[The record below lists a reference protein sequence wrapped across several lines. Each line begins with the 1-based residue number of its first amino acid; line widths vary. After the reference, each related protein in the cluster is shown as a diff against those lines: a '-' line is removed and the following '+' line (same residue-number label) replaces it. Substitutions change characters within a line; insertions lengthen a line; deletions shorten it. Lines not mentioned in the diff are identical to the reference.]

1 MHIELQ
7 RTFGQYTEPQVEDT
21 DVDWHQY
28 FSSSRR
34 RLNWDDLQ
42 QNRVTVILGEA
53 GIGKT
58 AELQLQAQRMRASG
72 RFSFFLPLNVLVAFD
87 WDSALAD
94 TLPSFEAWLNSSE
107 DGFFYLDAVDETRL
121 QTHTDFSRAVSAVR
135 NALASNIAR
144 ARIVISS
151 RVTDWTVPDVQ
162 KTVTTYLLHPIS
174 QAISKARA
182 RSTHSEASD
191 SNTQLGSHEVAQGGG
206 SSRLQMPRENGDEL
220 FVVTLDALSTEDSRR
235 CARHYKLE
243 DEVGFWSAVEEGN
256 YEFMASR
263 PLDLQWMVK
272 LWNQRK
278 VLGTYAELIEANIV
292 ERLRE
297 PNDLYHHAKRSLA
310 EARLREGATELAAA
324 MEFGGVP
331 FIAVRHASAV
341 EGRILDTFEVLRT
354 WAPDEV
360 QLLLTT
366 ALFDEASFDRVKF
379 HHRSVREYLAAKWVD
394 AKLTQGVPL
403 SRLESLF
410 AGRPHGELTLIP
422 SRRPVL
428 AWLAAINVRARAWV
442 VSKFPE
448 ILLHDGDPQAW
459 DQHSADLAFNA
470 VVRATDPRVRVRDWF
485 KSIGEYLRIS
495 RALSPGQVAAVLA
508 DANASQQ
515 ARSIAYRLAR
525 YGRLADCADSAFEI
539 YRGKARF
546 SWETTAA
553 LALLQVVGT
562 AAHREHVLADLEE
575 GVLATNELIA
585 AALPCVAWST
595 FSPTRLAAIFN
606 RTKSEG
612 EHGSGPMADAIRRDI
627 LPRTDLASST
637 LLLQATLFS
646 LPRLLPG
653 QRFERYP
660 SVNQPERAWLLHLLP
675 HCLLRLLELT
685 REVDP
690 VTLPPVLDAA
700 QQITGL
706 RHSGFLNREDVTRI
720 QAAVEVL
727 PELRWEI
734 AHAISKVEDLQRP
747 VDRLVWDDS
756 SIVRF
761 GTDDLAEL
769 TRRSHEPSIDVEE
782 QNLWFEVGV
791 EVAIR
796 LSSGRTRADALR
808 GLCGPIDSPRSEA
821 VLERQKAWHAGGRS
835 RRRWEAK
842 ERAREVKQEVERL
855 QAQAKFLAKRAGIVD
870 GSDSTSLLELV
881 YLANSNSAWNDNNG
895 VKLDA
900 FASHVGQEVAD
911 LFSAGL
917 KAYWK
922 RELPLNPSDY
932 PNGQVPWRALTALA
946 GVSMTV
952 SDGVEISSLHKEEV
966 AKAAQI
972 AVWVLPGPPFWF
984 EPLFIARPDLVAA
997 ALNPWVLDEI
1007 KEEQPGT
1014 GIRGA
1019 FVLAMHCPSYIRRAL
1034 IAGATPLV
1042 LDGAVKN
1049 GTVLQQLV
1057 PALYEDGLM
1066 SQVEFDAV
1074 CRRELERVPTDS
1086 TNALDFSWL
1095 RLWATAQPRVAWDW
1109 FESRL
1114 SSLETEEALQLHR
1127 FASAM
1132 GQVDWV
1138 RKPWDSEAI
1147 SLLLH
1152 VADVLRVIT
1161 TNSTVEFVT
1170 DNSEFFGP
1178 PMKQMLYAIAKE
1190 FVDVPGAVGRS
1201 ALQTLVAREVD
1212 SEGRSDLL
1220 DLLVEHAEREA
1231 SAGQQWSTTRL
1242 RKLHIAF
1249 DSDPQNEAQLYE
1261 QVVARLEEIQVS
1273 LEEGPFSE
1281 RALFTAGM
1289 PEKHLQLWLAAKF
1302 RDTQNRRFN
1311 VHREEEVDD
1320 DKKTDIQLSCRF
1332 GNVCVEIKPVDAN
1345 RGYSANSLI
1354 DTLQTQ
1360 IVGQYLKGDNS
1371 SRGILVLMQLDDK
1384 TWQIPNGK
1392 KGQRFEALV
1401 EYLQQQALRIR
1412 TNTVGVDELLVF
1424 PMRCVI

>member
-7 RTFGQYTEPQVEDT
+7 RTFGQYTEPQVEDG

-28 FSSSRR
+28 FSSNRSR
-34 RLNWDDLQ
+34 LKWDDFQ

-58 AELQLQAQRMRASG
+58 AELQLQAERMTVSG
-72 RFSFFLPLNVLVAFD
+72 RFSFFLPLNLLAALD
-87 WDSALAD
+87 WDSALGD
-94 TLPSFEAWLNSSE
+94 VLPSFEAWLNSSE
-107 DGFFYLDAVDETRL
+107 DGFFYLDAVDEARL
-121 QTHTDFSRAVSAVR
+121 QTHVDFKRAISAVR
-135 NALASNIAR
+135 TALAPNIAH

-162 KTVTTYLLHPIS
+162 KTVATHLLNPIS
-174 QAISKARA
+174 IAIAQAHTRGVASTIGGFVSQAGSKRVAQHGERP
-182 RSTHSEASD
+182 ASKTSD
-191 SNTQLGSHEVAQGGG
+191 ESHE
-206 SSRLQMPRENGDEL
+206 EL
-220 FVVTLDALSTEDSRR
+220 SIVTLDALSKEDAHR

-243 DEVGFWSAVEEGN
+243 DEPGFWSAVEEGD

-278 VLGTYAELIEANIV
+278 VLGTYAELIEANII

-324 MEFGGVP
+324 MEFGNVP

-366 ALFDEASFDRVKF
+366 ALFDAASFDRVKF

-410 AGRPHGELTLIP
+410 AGRPNGELTLIP

-428 AWLAAINVRARAWV
+428 AWLASINVRARAWV

-485 KSIGEYLRIS
+485 KSTGEYLRIS
-495 RALSPGQVAAVLA
+495 RALSPGQVAAVLK

-525 YGRLADCADSAFEI
+525 YGRLADCAEPAFEI
-539 YRGKARF
+539 YRGAARF
-546 SWETTAA
+546 AWERTAA
-553 LALLQVVGT
+553 LDLLEVVGMS
-562 AAHREHVLADLEE
+562 AHRQQVLADMEA
-575 GVLATNELIA
+575 GMLATNELIA
-585 AALPCVAWST
+585 AALPCVAWAT
-595 FSPTRLAAIFN
+595 FSPAKLATIFN
-606 RTKSEG
+606 RTQSDG
-612 EHGSGPMADAIRRDI
+612 EHGTGPMADAIRRDL
-627 LPRTDLASST
+627 LPKTDLASAT
-637 LLLQATLFS
+637 LLLQATLTS

-690 VTLPPVLDAA
+690 ITLPTVLDAA

-706 RHSGFLNREDVTRI
+706 RHSGFLNRDDVTRI
-720 QAAVEVL
+720 QAAIEVL

-734 AHAISKVEDLQRP
+734 ARAISKVEDLQRP
-747 VDRLVWDDS
+747 VDRLVWDEW

-761 GTDDLAEL
+761 GTEDLAEL
-769 TRRSHEPSIDVEE
+769 TRRSHEPSIDVGE
-782 QNLWFEVGV
+782 QKLWFEVGV

-796 LSSGRTRADALR
+796 LPNGRARAVALR
-808 GLCGPIDSPRSEA
+808 GLCGLMDGPRPEA
-821 VLERQKAWHAGGRS
+821 VLERHKVWHAGGRS
-835 RRRWEAK
+835 RRKWEAE
-842 ERAREVKQEVERL
+842 ERAREVKQEVERE
-855 QAQAKFLAKRAGIVD
+855 QAQAKFIAKRAGIVD

-881 YLANSNSAWNDNNG
+881 YLAHSNSAWSDNDG
-895 VKLDA
+895 VKMDVV
-900 FASHVGQEVAD
+900 ASHVGQEIAD
-911 LFSAGL
+911 LFGTGL
-917 KAYWK
+917 KAYW
-922 RELPLNPSDY
+922 RQTTPPNPSDY
-932 PNGQVPWRALTALA
+932 PNGQVPWRALAALA
-946 GVSMTV
+946 GATLTV
-952 SDGVEISSLHKEEV
+952 SEGVEVSSLCAEDV

-972 AVWVLPGPPFWF
+972 AVWALPGPPFWL
-984 EPLFIARPDLVAA
+984 EPLFIARPESVAA
-997 ALNPWVLDEI
+997 ALNSWVVNEI
-1007 KEEQPGT
+1007 KDEQPGT

-1019 FVLAMHCPSYIRRAL
+1019 FVLAMQCPPYIRRAL
-1034 IAGATPLV
+1034 IAGATQLV
-1042 LDGAVKN
+1042 LDGSVKN
-1049 GTVLQQLV
+1049 SNVLKQLV

-1066 SQVEFDAV
+1066 SQAEFDKV
-1074 CRRELERVPTDS
+1074 CQRALEQGTAGS
-1086 TNALDFSWL
+1086 KKASDFSWL
-1095 RLWATAQPRVAWDW
+1095 KIWATSRPRAAWDW
-1109 FESRL
+1109 FEAQL
-1114 SSLETEEALQLHR
+1114 SPLEAERELQLHSY
-1127 FASAM
+1127 ATAM
-1132 GQVDWV
+1132 AHLEWV
-1138 RKPWDSEAI
+1138 GKPWDSEAI
-1147 SLLLH
+1147 SLMLH
-1152 VADVLRVIT
+1152 IAEVFRLSISNATLDIK
-1161 TNSTVEFVT
+1161 T
-1170 DNSEFFGP
+1170 DDSEFFGP
-1178 PMKQMLYAIAKE
+1178 PMKHMLYAIAKG
-1190 FVDVPGAVGRS
+1190 FVGVPGAAGRN

-1212 SEGRSDLL
+1212 AERHLNLL

-1231 SAGQQWSTTRL
+1231 SAGQQWNIARL

-1261 QVVARLEEIQVS
+1261 QVVARLEEIRVS

-1281 RALFTAGM
+1281 RTLFTAGM

-1302 RDTQNRRFN
+1302 RDTQNRRFS

-1332 GNVCVEIKPVDAN
+1332 GNVCVEIKPVDVD
-1345 RGYSANSLI
+1345 RSYSANALT

-1360 IVGQYLKGDNS
+1360 IVGQYLKGYNS

-1384 TWQIPNGK
+1384 TWVIPDGN
-1392 KGQRFEALV
+1392 KGQPFEALV
-1401 EYLQQQALRIR
+1401 EYLKRQAQLIKQ
-1412 TNTVGVDELLVF
+1412 TSTGVDELIVF

>member
-7 RTFGQYTEPQVEDT
+7 RTFGQYTEPQVEDR

-28 FSSSRR
+28 FSSSRS

-58 AELQLQAQRMRASG
+58 AELQLQAERMKASG

-94 TLPSFEAWLNSSE
+94 THPSFEAWLNSSE

-121 QTHTDFSRAVSAVR
+121 QTHTDFRRAVSAVR
-135 NALASNIAR
+135 NALASNIAH

-162 KTVTTYLLHPIS
+162 KTVATHLLHPIS
-174 QAISKARA
+174 QAISKAQA

-191 SNTQLGSHEVAQGGG
+191 SSTQLGSHEVAQGR
-206 SSRLQMPRENGDEL
+206 SSPRLKTPREDSDEL

-243 DEVGFWSAVEEGN
+243 DEAGFWSAVEEGD

-278 VLGTYAELIEANIV
+278 VLGTYAELIEANII

-324 MEFGGVP
+324 MEFGSVP

-341 EGRILDTFEVLRT
+341 EGRIIDTFEVLRT

-470 VVRATDPRVRVRDWF
+470 VVRATDPRVRIRDWF
-485 KSIGEYLRIS
+485 KSTGEYLRIS
-495 RALSPGQVAAVLA
+495 RALSPRLVAAVLE

-525 YGRLADCADSAFEI
+525 YGRLADCADPAFEI

-546 SWETTAA
+546 AWETTAA

-562 AAHREHVLADLEE
+562 AAHREHVGADLEG

-612 EHGSGPMADAIRRDI
+612 EHGTGPMADAIRRDI
-627 LPRTDLASST
+627 LPQTDLASAT
-637 LLLQATLFS
+637 LVLQAILTS

-685 REVDP
+685 SEVDP
-690 VTLPPVLDAA
+690 VTLPTVLDAA

-706 RHSGFLNREDVTRI
+706 RHSGFLNREDVTCI
-720 QAAVEVL
+720 QAAIEVL

-734 AHAISKVEDLQRP
+734 ACAISKVEDLQRP
-747 VDRLVWDDS
+747 VDRLVWDDW

-769 TRRSHEPSIDVEE
+769 TRRSHEPSIDVEG
-782 QNLWFEVGV
+782 QNLWFKAGV

-796 LSSGRTRADALR
+796 LASGRARAVALR
-808 GLCGPIDSPRSEA
+808 GLCGHEEGPRSNA
-821 VLERQKAWHAGGRS
+821 VVERHRTWHAGGRS
-835 RRRWEAK
+835 QRKWEAK
-842 ERAREVKQEVERL
+842 QRARNAKEEEDRVH
-855 QAQAKFLAKRAGIVD
+855 AQSIFIAKRAEIVA
-870 GSDSTSLLELV
+870 GSDFNSLSELLH
-881 YLANSNSAWNDNNG
+881 LAHSNSAWNDNDG

-900 FASHVGQEVAD
+900 FAAHVGQEVTD

-917 KAYWK
+917 KAYWI
-922 RELPLNPSDY
+922 RATPPNPSDY
-932 PNGQVPWRALTALA
+932 PNGQVPWKALA
-946 GVSMTV
+946 AIAGVTLTV
-952 SDGVEISSLHKEEV
+952 SEGVQLSSFAEEEV

-972 AVWVLPGPPFWF
+972 AVWALPGPPSWL
-984 EPLFIARPDLVAA
+984 EPLFIARPDIVAA
-997 ALNPWVLDEI
+997 ALNRWVLNEI
-1007 KEEQPGT
+1007 QDEQPGT

-1049 GTVLQQLV
+1049 GTVLQQLI
-1057 PALYEDGLM
+1057 PALYDDGLM
-1066 SQVEFDAV
+1066 SQVEFGAV
-1074 CRRELERVPTDS
+1074 CLRELEHVPIDS

-1095 RLWATAQPRVAWDW
+1095 RLWATVQPRVAWDW
-1109 FESRL
+1109 FEARL
-1114 SSLETEEALQLHR
+1114 SSLEAKKALQMHR
-1127 FASAM
+1127 FATAM
-1132 GQVDWV
+1132 GHVDWV

-1152 VADVLRVIT
+1152 VAEVLKVIT
-1161 TNSTVEFVT
+1161 TNSTLEFVT

-1178 PMKQMLYAIAKE
+1178 PMKHMLYAIAKG

-1220 DLLVEHAEREA
+1220 DLVVEHAEREA
-1231 SAGQQWSTTRL
+1231 SAGQQWSTARL
-1242 RKLHIAF
+1242 RKLHMAF
-1249 DSDPQNEAQLYE
+1249 DSYPQNEAQLYE
-1261 QVVARLEEIQVS
+1261 QVVARLEEIQLS

-1332 GNVCVEIKPVDAN
+1332 GNVCVEIKPVDVN
-1345 RGYSANSLI
+1345 RGYSANSLT

-1360 IVGQYLKGDNS
+1360 IVGQYLKGYNS
-1371 SRGILVLMQLDDK
+1371 SRGILVLMQLDTK
-1384 TWQIPNGK
+1384 SWEIPDGK
-1392 KGQRFEALV
+1392 KGQPFEALV
-1401 EYLQQQALRIR
+1401 EYLMRQAQLIKMKSA
-1412 TNTVGVDELLVF
+1412 GVDELIVF
-1424 PMRCVI
+1424 PLRCII